1 MSSQLISLILFGIAA
16 GFSPG
21 PNNIVTSHSAFNF
34 GFQKTIPTM
43 LGVVSGWTLLSIIL
57 VFGAGIIFKKFVE
70 LQIIIK
76 ILGSI
81 YLLFLA
87 YKISLNKQK
96 KKNKD
101 LKPITFL
108 NTFFFQFINPKSII
122 AGLTAVSLF
131 VDTQNSFLQDSI
143 IFVIVMFFIAVGSQ
157 ATWCLMG
164 TYLRKFATSNKFIK
178 NFNYSMSFLLI
189 VCVILF
195 YV

>member
-1 MSSQLISLILFGIAA
+1 LSSQLISLILFGIAA

-34 GFQKTIPTM
+34 GFKKTIPTM

-57 VFGAGIIFKKFVE
+57 VFGAGVIFMKFDE
-70 LQIIIK
+70 LQFIIK
-76 ILGSI
+76 ILGSV
-81 YLLFLA
+81 YLFFLA
-87 YKISLNKQK
+87 YKISFHKTK

-101 LKPITFL
+101 LRPITFL
-108 NTFFFQFINPKSII
+108 NTFFFQFVNPKSII

-131 VDTQNSFLQDSI
+131 VDTRNSFLEDSI
-143 IFVIVMFFIAVGSQ
+143 IFVTVMFFIAIGSQ

-164 TYLRKFATSNKFIK
+164 TYLRKFASSDKFIK
-178 NFNYSMSFLLI
+178 NFNYTMSFLLI

>member
-34 GFQKTIPTM
+34 GFKKTIPTM

-57 VFGAGIIFKKFVE
+57 VFGAGVIFKKFVE
-70 LQIIIK
+70 LQFIIK
-76 ILGSI
+76 ILGSV
-81 YLLFLA
+81 YLFFLA
-87 YKISLNKQK
+87 YKISFHKTK
-96 KKNKD
+96 KNNKD
-101 LKPITFL
+101 LRPITFL
-108 NTFFFQFINPKSII
+108 NTFFFQFVNPKSII

-131 VDTQNSFLQDSI
+131 VDTQNSFLEDSI
-143 IFVIVMFFIAVGSQ
+143 IFVTVMFFIAIGSQ

-164 TYLRKFATSNKFIK
+164 TYLRKFASSDKFIK
-178 NFNYSMSFLLI
+178 NFNYTMSFLLI

>member
-1 MSSQLISLILFGIAA
+1 MSSQFISLILFGIAA

-34 GFQKTIPTM
+34 GFKKTIPTM

-57 VFGAGIIFKKFVE
+57 VLGAGIIFKKFGE

-81 YLLFLA
+81 YLIYLA
-87 YKISLNKQK
+87 YKISFNKTK
-96 KKNKD
+96 KKNKS

-108 NTFFFQFINPKSII
+108 NTFFFQFVNPKSII

-131 VDTQNSFLQDSI
+131 VDAQNNFFQDSI
-143 IFVIVMFFIAVGSQ
+143 TFVIVMFFIAIGSQ
-157 ATWCLMG
+157 ATWCLTG
-164 TYLRKFATSNKFIK
+164 TYLRKFATSDKFIK
-178 NFNYSMSFLLI
+178 NFNYTMSFLLI

>member
-34 GFQKTIPTM
+34 GFKKTIPTM

-57 VFGAGIIFKKFVE
+57 VFGAGFIFKKFVE

-76 ILGSI
+76 ILGSV
-81 YLLFLA
+81 YLFFLA
-87 YKISLNKQK
+87 YKISFHKTK
-96 KKNKD
+96 KNNKD
-101 LKPITFL
+101 LRPITFL
-108 NTFFFQFINPKSII
+108 NTFFFQFVNPKSII

-131 VDTQNSFLQDSI
+131 VDTQNSFLEDSI
-143 IFVIVMFFIAVGSQ
+143 IFVTLMFFIAIGSQ

-164 TYLRKFATSNKFIK
+164 TYLRKFASSDKFIK
-178 NFNYSMSFLLI
+178 NFNYTMSFLLI

>member
-34 GFQKTIPTM
+34 GFKKTIPTM

-57 VFGAGIIFKKFVE
+57 VFGAGVIFKKFVE
-70 LQIIIK
+70 LQFIIK
-76 ILGSI
+76 ILGSV
-81 YLLFLA
+81 YLFFLA
-87 YKISLNKQK
+87 YKISFHKTK

-101 LKPITFL
+101 LRPITFL
-108 NTFFFQFINPKSII
+108 NTFFFQFVNPKSII

-131 VDTQNSFLQDSI
+131 VDTQNSFLEDSI
-143 IFVIVMFFIAVGSQ
+143 IFVTVMFFIAIGSQ

-164 TYLRKFATSNKFIK
+164 TYLRKFASSDKFIK
-178 NFNYSMSFLLI
+178 NFNYTMSFLLI